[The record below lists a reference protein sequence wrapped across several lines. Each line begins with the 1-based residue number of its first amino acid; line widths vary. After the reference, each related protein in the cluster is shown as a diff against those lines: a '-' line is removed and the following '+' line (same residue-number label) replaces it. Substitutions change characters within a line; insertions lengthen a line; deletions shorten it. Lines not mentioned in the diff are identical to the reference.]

1 MTSIHKTQE
10 EIFLHLNQLTGHS
23 YLLERC
29 GEPKI
34 PELFIR
40 ILQLM
45 LTSIQEKPKRIIAYC
60 VSTAMLRMGLVVHE
74 QVTLEDE
81 KDVDEFQ
88 KKQLSILAGD
98 YYSSL
103 FYKTLAHHNEIEG
116 MQVLSKTASQIC
128 EANMQHHIDGTFESF
143 AQEDWTGR
151 QLLTALADFFH
162 VHRQLE
168 WCSLLSYYLHLDQH
182 QTPKMERAA
191 FLECIASIEPES
203 IQTVLYQ
210 MLLSKE
216 AVH

>member
-10 EIFLHLNQLTGHS
+10 EIILHLHQLTGHS

-29 GEPKI
+29 GKPKI
-34 PELFIR
+34 PELFIK

-45 LTSIQEKPKRIIAYC
+45 LASIQERPQRIIAYC
-60 VSTAMLRMGLVVHE
+60 VSTALLRMGLVVHE

-81 KDVDEFQ
+81 KEVDEIQ

-103 FYKTLAHHNEIEG
+103 FYRTLAQHNEIEG

-128 EANMQHHIDGTFESF
+128 EANMQHHIDGTFDSF

-151 QLLTALADFFH
+151 QLLMALADFFH
-162 VHRQLE
+162 VHRKVE
-168 WCSLLSYYLHLDQH
+168 WCSFLSYYLHLDH
-182 QTPKMERAA
+182 RQTPKMERAV
-191 FLECIASIEPES
+191 FLECIASIEPEN
-203 IQTVLYQ
+203 IRNVLYQ
-210 MLLSKE
+210 MLLDKE
-216 AVH
+216 AIH